1 MALRSRRGD
10 SGGLQVLPSKI
21 PDAGQGLFADRPFAA
36 GELLCVYSGKA
47 VPLAQVLRGAL
58 QGLFNPSW
66 PVCVSRVGMSWLQMP
81 REVSASVATYM
92 FLSEEMS

>member
-1 MALRSRRGD
+1 MTSQRSRRGD

-47 VPLAQVLRGAL
+47 VPLAQVLRGAS

-66 PVCVSRVGMSWLQMP
+66 PVCVSRVGFRCLDK
-81 REVSASVATYM
+81 SASVATYM